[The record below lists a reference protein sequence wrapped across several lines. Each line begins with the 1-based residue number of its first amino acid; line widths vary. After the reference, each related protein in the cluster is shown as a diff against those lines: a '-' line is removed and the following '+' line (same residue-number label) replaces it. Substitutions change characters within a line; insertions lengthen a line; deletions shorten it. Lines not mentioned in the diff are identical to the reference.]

1 MSKKNK
7 ILNGVLVAADAIIML
22 YITRICKVK
31 YYKRRKRKK
40 KNKEQIEM
48 CFSVLKM
55 KIGRYNLINI
65 SNTK

>member
-40 KNKEQIEM
+40 K
-48 CFSVLKM
+48 
-55 KIGRYNLINI
+55 
-65 SNTK
+65 TKNRLRCALVF